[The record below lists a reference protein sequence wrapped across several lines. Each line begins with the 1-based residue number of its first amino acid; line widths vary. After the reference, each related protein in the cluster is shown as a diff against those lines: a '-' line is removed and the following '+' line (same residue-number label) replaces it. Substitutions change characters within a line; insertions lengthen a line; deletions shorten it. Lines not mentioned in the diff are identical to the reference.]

1 MFVNCRLS
9 SIVGLILLAIF
20 QGCTGGVTENT
31 YKGAQNLAKTLEN
44 AENKLR
50 IPIDNQT
57 ANFSYGL
64 GYYDGPVPYLF
75 NINPSQNELQVYDL
89 NDKALAQ
96 TLKFEKEGDQGVGNV
111 VDFYIH
117 SLDSIILFTSH
128 SGTIYLTDL
137 NQTYLEKIS
146 FTAPEGYGDLDIRP
160 GPFNSDPIVRGS
172 SMLAKIGVPGNYR
185 DLKEEMLSK
194 QYLSVELNIETGE
207 VALTSHQYPTGY
219 LSQGLRIP
227 SYSMAA
233 SPEKVVYSFFADHN
247 LYVAGSAE
255 EKLEAVTA
263 PSNYLPESFP
273 TLSRSAERSE
283 YLTYHFATPRYES
296 LLYDQ
301 YREVFYRFC
310 FPAVEVESEEALN
323 QLRMFPKDFSI
334 MILDK
339 DLNIL
344 GEKQFEGYNYV
355 TNNVFVA
362 REGLYI
368 SVNHPDNYD
377 NDEDFLSFV
386 LYQLADVE

>member
-1 MFVNCRLS
+1 MNCKIL
-9 SIVGLILLAIF
+9 SIVGLILISIF
-20 QGCTGGVTENT
+20 QSCTREGKEKNGNEAPN
-31 YKGAQNLAKTLEN
+31 QAKTLEN

-57 ANFSYGL
+57 ANFSFGL
-64 GYYDGPVPYLF
+64 GYYDGSVPYLF

-89 NDKALAQ
+89 NAKALAH

-111 VDFYIH
+111 VDFYVQ
-117 SLDSIILFTSH
+117 SLDSIFLFTSH
-128 SGTIYLTDL
+128 SGAIYLTDL
-137 NQTYLEKIS
+137 NQTYQDKIS
-146 FTAPEGYGDLDIRP
+146 FILPEGYGDPDFRP

-172 SMLAKIGVPGNYR
+172 SMLAKIVVPGNYR

-194 QYLSVELNIETGE
+194 QYLSVELDIETGG
-207 VALTSHQYPTGY
+207 VAFTAHQYPKGY

-227 SYSMAA
+227 NFSMAA
-233 SPEKVVYSFFADHN
+233 SPEKVVYSFFSDHN

-255 EKLEAVTA
+255 EKLEAVPA
-263 PSNYLPESFP
+263 PSNYLPEFFP
-273 TLSRSAERSE
+273 TLSRSAERTE
-283 YLTYHFATPRYES
+283 YMTYHFASPRYER
-296 LLYDQ
+296 LFYDK

-310 FPAVEVESEEALN
+310 FPAVEVASEEELD
-323 QLRMFPKDFSI
+323 QLRGFPKDFSI

-339 DLNIL
+339 DLKML
-344 GEKQFEGYNYV
+344 GEKRFDGYNYV

-377 NDEDFLSFV
+377 NEEDFLSFV
-386 LYQLADVE
+386 LYELADVKK